1 MSGAK
6 PAPVRAAESGICR
19 KIGWRLL
26 PLLGLCYLVAYLD
39 RINVGFAKLSM
50 LSDLGLDDSH
60 FGLAAGLFFVGYVL
74 FETPSNFL
82 QAKVGARVWIARIM
96 VSWGLL
102 SMLCA
107 AVSSAWHLYTL
118 RFLLGIAEAGFLPG
132 VLFYLSG
139 WFPSHQRGRV
149 FSLFLVGLPL
159 AGVLGAPLSGAIMA
173 HLDGVYGF
181 AGWQWL
187 FLVEGGPSVVLGL
200 LFLATMPSTPGEATW
215 LSDEEK
221 ALLEAGLALDAP
233 AHAPHG
239 FMAGLFDWRIWVLG
253 GVDFAIL
260 MVTYALSFWLPT
272 LIKATG
278 VADPTRIGWLVAVPN
293 VCALVS
299 MLALSWSS
307 DRMRERR
314 RHIMIPF
321 AIGALALVILPL
333 VPHTLGWTLL
343 LFSIVS
349 ASVTGVVPVY
359 FALPATFLR
368 GEAAAAG
375 FALATSLANI
385 AGLVSNT
392 VLGFAADAMGG
403 VFYALWVF
411 AAFLV
416 VGIGLVKLLPA
427 DQVNR

>member
-6 PAPVRAAESGICR
+6 PAPVRAAESGIYR

-187 FLVEGGPSVVLGL
+187 FLVEGGPVSCS
-200 LFLATMPSTPGEATW
+200 ACC
-215 LSDEEK
+215 
-221 ALLEAGLALDAP
+221 
-233 AHAPHG
+233 
-239 FMAGLFDWRIWVLG
+239 
-253 GVDFAIL
+253 
-260 MVTYALSFWLPT
+260 FWPRCPPRR
-272 LIKATG
+272 A
-278 VADPTRIGWLVAVPN
+278 
-293 VCALVS
+293 
-299 MLALSWSS
+299 
-307 DRMRERR
+307 R
-314 RHIMIPF
+314 RHGCLTRKRPCSKPGSRSMHPPMRPMVSWRACSTGGSGF
-321 AIGALALVILPL
+321 SGA
-333 VPHTLGWTLL
+333 
-343 LFSIVS
+343 SIS
-349 ASVTGVVPVY
+349 RS
-359 FALPATFLR
+359 
-368 GEAAAAG
+368 
-375 FALATSLANI
+375 
-385 AGLVSNT
+385 
-392 VLGFAADAMGG
+392 
-403 VFYALWVF
+403 
-411 AAFLV
+411 
-416 VGIGLVKLLPA
+416 
-427 DQVNR
+427 